1 MSIVNV
7 NETLDWVDTWLTTTE
22 NEKTPIRW
30 LSPECMRK
38 QLFSIKSDV
47 FSYVILCWKIFA
59 NRCQPYPDIAIQDL
73 STSIVNRYQMTFPKK
88 HHRVSFA
95 SRPHAELT
103 LLICYWRW
111 AMWSANWQASNTSN
125 RCTNS
130 DTITWTVHRRHWL
143 SLDMC
148 LFCYY
153 LSNKLCLIGHLF
165 SKKSRVDWP
174 VIDAK
179 KFTMNRSL
187 TIKFDLENC
196 INFFVEIQCKFAN
209 AWYKFCGLSKF
220 T

>member
-1 MSIVNV
+1 MLSCAGKYSRTDVNLIRILLFKICQRASS
-7 NETLDWVDTWLTTTE
+7 TDIKWL
-22 NEKTPIRW
+22 
-30 LSPECMRK
+30 
-38 QLFSIKSDV
+38 
-47 FSYVILCWKIFA
+47 
-59 NRCQPYPDIAIQDL
+59 
-73 STSIVNRYQMTFPKK
+73 FPKK